1 MSTAATAIR
10 RSSAKRSPG
19 DQSALPIRPD
29 RRFAIGAVIA
39 AGMFWVAGAL
49 AEEEAPEIPAWPN
62 PPPENWVTYHL
73 AHPEPRKGAGDPN
86 AAFDYKGRYHLHYI
100 YAPTGNL
107 AAYAHVSSTDMVHWV
122 WHPTVLKPSKVGH
135 GLYSGTG
142 FFTKEGRPAIIYHA
156 QGAGKNVIQFAEDD
170 LLDSWS
176 APVPVVAKGQDG
188 QPVWFPAWDP
198 DCWVMNDTYYAI
210 SGDRSCRAWPTLMK
224 SDDLVNWTFLGDL
237 FHPEYV
243 GELGVPTYEDIS
255 CPNMFKIGNKW
266 MLLCLSH
273 IMGCRYYLG
282 DFKDEK
288 YLPDFHGRMSF
299 DVWQLVFAPESL
311 LTRDGRRVMWAWL
324 HDRMP
329 IHPGGVQ
336 SLPRE
341 LELPADG
348 VLRIRPLREL
358 ASLRYDPKAREAF
371 TVKEGEPARIEEA
384 TGDALEMEVILAT
397 PLPEE
402 VRVAMLYDEQ
412 SAGGMDV
419 VYGVGRKTIWVGR
432 AEAPFE
438 LKDGEDL
445 VLRIFIDKNLVEVF
459 VNDRQALVYA
469 VPAWRPDPNVRI
481 FAKGGDAV
489 VRSLKTWRMRS
500 IYRPAAQQP

>member
-1 MSTAATAIR
+1 MSASNKYNQKMRRNTLAKTA
-10 RSSAKRSPG
+10 
-19 DQSALPIRPD
+19 
-29 RRFAIGAVIA
+29 VVVA
-39 AGMFWVAGAL
+39 AGLALGHGVL

-73 AHPEPRKGAGDPN
+73 AHPGPGKAHPGDPN

-100 YAPTGNL
+100 YNHNGC
-107 AAYAHVSSTDMVHWV
+107 AYAHVSSTDMVHWV

-135 GLYSGTG
+135 GMYSGTG

-156 QGAGKNVIQFAEDD
+156 QGAGKNVIQFADDD

-176 APVPVVAKGQDG
+176 APIPVEAKTEDG
-188 QPVWFPAWDP
+188 KPVWFRAWDP
-198 DCWVMNDTYYAI
+198 DCWIMNDTYYAM
-210 SGDRSCRAWPTLMK
+210 SGDYSGNAWPKLMK
-224 SDDLVNWTFLGDL
+224 SDDLINWTYLGDL
-237 FHPEYV
+237 FPPDFN
-243 GELGVPTYEDIS
+243 GDPLGVPTYEDIS
-255 CPNMFKIGNKW
+255 CPNMFKIGHKW
-266 MLLCLSH
+266 MLLCISH
-273 IMGCRYYLG
+273 RAAFGCRYFLG
-282 DFKDEK
+282 DWKDEK
-288 YLPDFHGRMSF
+288 FVPEFHAKMSF
-299 DVWQLVFAPESL
+299 HWHHFFAPESL

-324 HDRMP
+324 HDALP
-329 IHPGGVQ
+329 IQPSGVQ

-358 ASLRYDPKAREAF
+358 ASLRYEPKARETF
-371 TVKEGEPARIEEA
+371 TVKEGERVRIEEA
-384 TGDALEMEVILAT
+384 AGDALEMEVILAT

-402 VRVAMLYDEQ
+402 VRVAMLFDEQ

-419 VYGVGRKTIWVGR
+419 VYGAGRKTIWAGQ

-438 LKDGEDL
+438 LKEGEDL
-445 VLRIFIDKNLVEVF
+445 ALRIFIDKNLVEVF

-469 VPAWRPDPNVRI
+469 VPTWRPDPNVRI
-481 FAKGGDAV
+481 VAKGGNAV

-500 IYRPAAQQP
+500 IYRPAGQQP